1 MNEPTAVCL
10 KAAYRLLKALNN
22 SPEPPSIDTLAL
34 IIDETLRY
42 SDAIGFIDEAA
53 IHFSN
58 DGQMTETARAFEEFV
73 QWARS

>member
-1 MNEPTAVCL
+1 MSEPTAVCL

-22 SPEPPSIDTLAL
+22 SPEPPSIDTLAV

-42 SDAIGFIDEAA
+42 SDAIGYVDEAA
-53 IHFSN
+53 VYFSN
-58 DGQMTETARAFEEFV
+58 DGQMTEAARAFEEFV

>member
-1 MNEPTAVCL
+1 MSEPTAVCL

-22 SPEPPSIDTLAL
+22 SPSSINTLAF

-42 SDAIGFIDEAA
+42 SDAIGYVDEAA
-53 IHFSN
+53 VYFSN
-58 DGQMTETARAFEEFV
+58 DGQMTEAARAFEEFV